1 MLNVASFVRYID
13 VDIHSI
19 VQFYCMT
26 EMLDV
31 ERFACCRHIRIML
44 LTDSTELIR

>member
-1 MLNVASFVRYID
+1 MLNVASFVH
-13 VDIHSI
+13 IHSI